1 MEMMGSRHLIFGA
14 GGFLG
19 RHLMAVLKRSGVET
33 YLGTGVVHPPADHG
47 CRFNLLHDSIA
58 DLPPEY
64 RNVPAGTG
72 FAVIC
77 SAISRIDQC
86 RSDPSSRLLNVE
98 KTVELSCRLA
108 DAGYQ
113 VCFISSDQVFDGKR
127 GGYTETDSVNPV
139 NAYGQQKA
147 ETETR
152 LQQKI
157 PDRLL
162 IARLSKQV
170 CTFRDP
176 ANVFTQWEQ
185 SAREGRQIRHIDGM
199 ELSFTDADDTAK
211 VLLALAA
218 RRICGIFHVCGK
230 EHFTRDRL
238 CREYLTS
245 SGLKA
250 ETVNMPLEEFHFQD
264 DRPLKTWLKSDKLIK
279 VMPTDFISMKELIK
293 HYVRNT
299 EEPGS

>member
-1 MEMMGSRHLIFGA
+1 MGSRHLIFGA

-19 RHLMAVLKRSGVET
+19 RHLMAVLKRSGVGN
-33 YLGTGVVHPPADHG
+33 YLGTGVVHLPAEHG
-47 CRFNLLHDSIA
+47 CRFDLLHDSIA

-64 RNVPAGTG
+64 RSVPDGSG

-86 RSDPSSRLLNVE
+86 RSNPASRLLNVE

-127 GGYTETDSVNPV
+127 GGYTETDAVNPV

-147 ETETR
+147 ETETL

-157 PDRLL
+157 PERLL

-170 CTFRDP
+170 CSFRDP

-185 SAREGRQIRHIDGM
+185 TAQEGRQIRHIDGM
-199 ELSFTDADDTAK
+199 ELSFTDAADTAK
-211 VLLALAA
+211 VLLELAA
-218 RRICGIFHVCGK
+218 RRVCGIFHVCGK

-238 CREYLTS
+238 CREYLTLS
-245 SGLKA
+245 SLNA
-250 ETVNMPLEEFHFQD
+250 ETVNIPLEEFHFQD
-264 DRPLKTWLKSDKLIK
+264 NRPLKTWLNSNKLTAI
-279 VMPTDFISMKELIK
+279 MPIGFTPMKELIK
-293 HYVRNT
+293 LYIKTT
-299 EEPGS
+299 EETGS